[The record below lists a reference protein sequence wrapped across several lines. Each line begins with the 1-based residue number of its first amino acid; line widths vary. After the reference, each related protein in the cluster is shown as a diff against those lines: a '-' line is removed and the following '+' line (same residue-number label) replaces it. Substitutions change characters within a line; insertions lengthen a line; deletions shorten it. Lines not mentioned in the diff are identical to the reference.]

1 MKGRRGQEQ
10 WRHGDVGGE
19 PWVLGGSTIEEIR
32 QSRYFYVGIR
42 SRSRTKL
49 SGSNGCHTSGR
60 LGPEWDDFLL
70 KILLFGVVYL

>member
-32 QSRYFYVGIR
+32 GSRYFFMLGLEVVVGQSLAARMDAIP
-42 SRSRTKL
+42 L
-49 SGSNGCHTSGR
+49 EGLVLNIPQEG
-60 LGPEWDDFLL
+60 
-70 KILLFGVVYL
+70 

>member
-32 QSRYFYVGIR
+32 GSRYF
-42 SRSRTKL
+42 L
-49 SGSNGCHTSGR
+49 C
-60 LGPEWDDFLL
+60 WD
-70 KILLFGVVYL
+70 